1 MKLKTAFLITY
12 SVFFFFNLFIF
23 INSFRSLPSC
33 IDASVTESISD
44 YLYITSTHAIFLL
57 HDKNFISRNRY
68 NKEKVAR
75 TINLHLPL
83 LFSYAEELNW
93 KRVNLWC
100 CTIKLTHFTIYGT
113 KNGMNDATCVYRE
126 RRMRYLAEEN
136 KTRFVLWQS
145 LCIHMLFFVIN
156 PEL

>member
-1 MKLKTAFLITY
+1 MLRWLSSIWSFFLWRI
-12 SVFFFFNLFIF
+12 
-23 INSFRSLPSC
+23 
-33 IDASVTESISD
+33 SISD
-44 YLYITSTHAIFLL
+44 NLYITSTHAIFLL
-57 HDKNFISRNRY
+57 HDKIFISRNRY

-93 KRVNLWC
+93 KRVNLSC